1 MVKAARDDFTRV
13 PSLYVDGYERAKAVD
28 PVLADAYMRNTLV
41 GDPLADSAMAALA
54 DFKQSDSH
62 RLIEAGMNG
71 DEKTLRGAPDALREL
86 FCELDR
92 PPPFEYNPEKAA
104 VGARAFYK
112 YSDLFF
118 VGLVLDSL
126 VTGLSEGL
134 AKAFYI
140 TGRTGGNLRRVKQNT
155 RHLVEITLPGGM
167 DRQGDGWKLTVR
179 IRMIHAQVR
188 RMLLDSEEWDVP
200 CEGLPLH
207 MAHMALASTGFSAIQ
222 LESARKLGVPLTEA
236 ESEGFM
242 HIWHYVTWL
251 LGVPEELLYRTEEE
265 ALHLRKI
272 ARMCERPPGRMAAE
286 VAHGYIGTVPE
297 LLGITK
303 PAKQK
308 RLFNA
313 LYRTSRAL
321 MGNELADTLQF
332 PKQSTIGALAFVR
345 MQRKAKV
352 LYSKVVP
359 GAPSHDFS
367 NFAGMLQRS
376 VYDDTGISYRMP
388 DAIKDTASTPW

>member
-1 MVKAARDDFTRV
+1 MVRTGGDEFMQV
-13 PSLYVDGYERAKAVD
+13 PSFYVDGYKKATAVD
-28 PVLADAYMRNTLV
+28 PVLADAYIRNTLV
-41 GDPLADSAMAALA
+41 GDPLADAAMAALA
-54 DFKQSDSH
+54 DFSQADSH

-71 DEKTLRGAPDALREL
+71 DEEKLREAPDALRV
-86 FCELDR
+86 FFRELDR
-92 PPPFEYNPEKAA
+92 PPPFEYDPKKAA

-126 VTGLSEGL
+126 VTGLSEDL

-140 TGRTGGNLRRVKQNT
+140 TGRTAGNLRRVRQNT
-155 RHLVEITLPGGM
+155 RQLVEITLPGGM

-188 RMLLDSEEWDVP
+188 RMLLDSDEWDVP
-200 CEGLPLH
+200 SEGLPLH
-207 MAHMALASTGFSAIQ
+207 MAHMALASTGFSAIL
-222 LESARKLGVPLTEA
+222 LESARKMGVPLTEE

-251 LGVPEELLYRTEEE
+251 LGVPEELLYRTEKE
-265 ALHLRKI
+265 ALHVRKI
-272 ARMCERPPGRMAAE
+272 AHLCERPPGEMAAE

-297 LLGITK
+297 LLGIAK

-308 RLFNA
+308 RLFKA

-321 MGNELADTLQF
+321 IGNELADTLQF
-332 PKQSTIGALAFVR
+332 PKQSTAGALAFVR
-345 MQRKAKV
+345 LQRKAKI
-352 LYSKVVP
+352 LYSKVMP
-359 GAPSHDFS
+359 GARSHDFN
-367 NFAGMLQRS
+367 NFAGVLQRS

>member
-1 MVKAARDDFTRV
+1 MQV
-13 PSLYVDGYERAKAVD
+13 PYLYVEGHQKARRVD
-28 PVLADAYMRNTLV
+28 PVLADAYIRNTLV
-41 GDPLADSAMAALA
+41 GDPLADAAMAALA

-71 DEKTLRGAPDALREL
+71 NDEMLREAPEALRV
-86 FCELDR
+86 FFRELDR
-92 PPPFEYNPEKAA
+92 PPPFEYDPEKAA
-104 VGARAFYK
+104 AGARVFYK

-126 VTGLSEGL
+126 VTGLSENL

-140 TGRTGGNLRRVKQNT
+140 TGRTAGNLRRVKQNT
-155 RHLVEITLPGGM
+155 RQLVEITLPGGM
-167 DRQGDGWKLTVR
+167 DRSGDGWKLTVR

-188 RMLLDSEEWDVP
+188 RMLLDSDEWDVAR
-200 CEGLPLH
+200 EGLPLN

-222 LESARKLGVPLTEA
+222 LESARKLGVPLTE
-236 ESEGFM
+236 EQSEGFM

-265 ALHLRKI
+265 ALHLRKV
-272 ARMCERPPGRMAAE
+272 ARLCERPPGKMAAE

-297 LLGITK
+297 LLGVTK
-303 PAKQK
+303 PAKKK

-321 MGNELADTLQF
+321 MGNELADALQF

-352 LYSKVVP
+352 LYSKIVP
-359 GAPSHDFS
+359 GALSHDFN